1 VELIIKEILPFAI
14 GIALSPMA
22 IAAIILMLFTPK
34 ARSNSLAFLA
44 GWALGLAL
52 VGAVVLVL
60 VNVGVSM
67 AAGGSKSI
75 DLGVVKF
82 VFGVLLFVAA
92 YMEWRGRTPKGEEPQ
107 TPKWMATI
115 DKISAGKAL
124 LLAVFLA
131 TLPKNLMLNVT
142 AVTTIADAGLA
153 VGQQIIALA
162 IFLVVGNL
170 TIAAIVMLYLFAGE
184 RSEKRLAA
192 WKTWMIAHNSTALT
206 VLYIVYGFILIVPQ
220 SISLLKPTG

>member
-1 VELIIKEILPFAI
+1 LEPIIKEILPFAI

-52 VGAVVLVL
+52 VGVGVLVL
-60 VNVGVSM
+60 VNAGVSM
-67 AAGGSKSI
+67 LDGSSQSI
-75 DLGVVKF
+75 DLGIVKF

-92 YMEWRGRTPKGEEPQ
+92 YMEWRGRTPQGEEPEM
-107 TPKWMATI
+107 PKWMAAI

-124 LLAVFLA
+124 GLAIFLS

-142 AVTTIADAGLA
+142 AATTIVNAGLA
-153 VGQQIIALA
+153 VGQQIIAFV
-162 IFLVVGNL
+162 IFLVIGNL
-170 TIAAIVMLYLFAGE
+170 TIAATVMLYLLAGE
-184 RSEKRLAA
+184 RSEKRLAT
-192 WKTWMIAHNSTALT
+192 WKTWMIVNNSTALM

-220 SISLLKPTG
+220 IISLFKPAG